1 MAKYAKT
8 KKPDGM
14 SQEEIDEIV
23 PQLVD
28 FHDAGEEGNQEMFKR
43 MSKCERYA
51 VGQQWDR
58 EVLEANEKKRKFSLT
73 INRIFPII
81 NQLSGFDAKNPK
93 DIKASNLRGGT
104 QKGAEILTALTKHA
118 LDINHSTRQ
127 QNQCFE
133 DGVRCARGYIEID
146 VDYDEDPLNGNILV
160 EKLDPFNVIPDP
172 TCKSYNFND
181 PKQGAKYLI
190 IEKWVDKGYIQ
201 SKYADKV
208 GDLADTQ
215 RTSRRFTG
223 LISGLTSW
231 MFGGS
236 DYRENQMRITFR
248 DRELDVDKESVA
260 DFTEHKYL
268 VSKYYWKTF
277 EAGAY
282 LVKDG
287 DFLHAMVL
295 NNEKD
300 IAEAKKLIKDLDAQR
315 EQAAAILEQQQGG
328 TPVGVTPEGMPDIPN
343 VELVE
348 YDKNGNRI
356 VVTVLHRAL
365 MVGQVLLE
373 HQRDPFNGMTLIP
386 VVRFSPY
393 FVNGYEFSVVEN
405 LIGPQDQVNWAWS
418 MELNLIR
425 KLANAGWRIA
435 KDVTGKF
442 KAWLQDHSSEDG
454 VVIDESEG
462 GGSVNK
468 LEANPFPTNYDI
480 VTEKGSRFITEISQ
494 VRLEEPNPANESG
507 RAVLARQNWSLQN
520 VSNLSGNWDYTL
532 ELLGEILVGV
542 IRNTRCYS
550 EAEVMAVID
559 EAELIDEDL
568 LNESRNLVVQIL
580 QQKGFPPVPQP
591 EQPDVM
597 VLQGMTPAYQ
607 KAVLYNYKK
616 QAENFTAYMQE
627 IDKLAM
633 PMARAKLID
642 EISSVKYGKYGI
654 KAELSPH
661 AETNRITRMVEL
673 FELHRTL
680 VESGQPG
687 VGRNEL
693 IDATNIHNKDAVKA
707 SIPVMPAAPAAKAKG
722 A

>member
-1 MAKYAKT
+1 MAKTAT
-8 KKPDGM
+8 DKKIKGLT
-14 SQEEIDEIV
+14 QDELDEMM
-23 PQLVD
+23 PMLTN
-28 FHDAGEEGNQEMFKR
+28 FHDAGEQGNMDMFKR

-58 EVLEANEKKRKFSLT
+58 EVLEANRQKKKFSLT

-93 DIKASNLRGGT
+93 DIKATNLRGGT
-104 QKGAEILTALTKHA
+104 QKGAEILTALMKHS

-127 QNQCFE
+127 SNQCFE
-133 DGVRCARGYIEID
+133 DGVRCARGYIDLDI
-146 VDYDEDPLNGNILV
+146 DYDEDPIHGNIV
-160 EKLDPFNVIPDP
+160 IEKYDPFMVIPDP
-172 TCKSYNFND
+172 TCKSYNFNEA
-181 PKQGAKYLI
+181 KSGAKYLI
-190 IEKWVDKGYIQ
+190 LEKWMDRDYIDK
-201 SKYADKV
+201 KYADKQ
-208 GDLADTQ
+208 GDLLDVQ

-223 LISGLTSW
+223 LISSLTSW
-231 MFGGS
+231 MFGGRE
-236 DYRENQMRITFR
+236 YRENQQRISFR
-248 DRELDVDKESVA
+248 DREIDVDKEGAA

-268 VSKYYWKTF
+268 VSKYYWKTS
-277 EAGAY
+277 EPGAY
-282 LVKDG
+282 VVKDG
-287 DFLHAMVL
+287 DYLHAMVL
-295 NNEKD
+295 NKEED
-300 IAEAKKLIKDLDAQR
+300 IAEAKRLVKEINTQR
-315 EQAAAILEQQQGG
+315 EQMRTVLQQQGEDSS
-328 TPVGVTPEGMPDIPN
+328 VV
-343 VELVE
+343 
-348 YDKNGNRI
+348 DKNPELPHVEVVEQDRNGNQI
-356 VVTVLHRAL
+356 TVTVLHRAL

-373 HQRDPFNGMTLIP
+373 YQRDPFNGMSLIP

-435 KDVTGKF
+435 KDVTGRF
-442 KAWLQDHSSEDG
+442 KAWLKDHSSEDG

-494 VRLEEPNPANESG
+494 VRLEEPNTKEESG
-507 RAVLARQNWSLQN
+507 RAVLARQSWSLQN
-520 VSNLSGNWDYTL
+520 VSNLSSNWDYTL
-532 ELLGEILVGV
+532 ELLGEILIGV

-550 EAEVMAVID
+550 EEEMLALID
-559 EAELIDEDL
+559 EAELIDEGL
-568 LNESRNLVVQIL
+568 LNESRNLVMQIL
-580 QQKGFPPVPQP
+580 QQRGFPVVRPP
-591 EQPDVM
+591 EKPDLM
-597 VLQGMTPAYQ
+597 VLQGETPAYQ
-607 KAVLYNYKK
+607 KSVLYNYKK
-616 QAENFTAYMQE
+616 QSENFMAYMQE

-661 AETNRITRMVEL
+661 AETNRLMRMVEL
-673 FELHRTL
+673 FELNRTL
-680 VESGQPG
+680 IESGQPG

-693 IDATNIHNKDAVKA
+693 IDATNIHNKEAVKA
-707 SIPVMPAAPAAKAKG
+707 SIPVMPAAAPTAKRA
-722 A
+722 